1 MEILKF
7 IRTYIG
13 TVILTFFVLVCFFGI
28 RGIIKERTDK
38 IECYEIYIKDKVI
51 ITKCQKYFD
60 EVNEK
65 ES

>member
-7 IRTYIG
+7 IG
-13 TVILTFFVLVCFFGI
+13 TIILSFLLNVCFLGI
-28 RGIIKERTDK
+28 SGIIKERTDK

-51 ITKCQKYFD
+51 IKKCQKYFD